1 MYVLDASALLV
12 YLNDE
17 PGSNEVEALLDDALI
32 SAINLAE
39 VLQKA
44 TRNGIS
50 ATQLAT
56 DISGMG
62 VGSVAFDASMA
73 AMTAELWPQT
83 KHRGLSLADRGCLS
97 LAAQLGAIAVTTSKA
112 WADLDLPGIDI
123 HLVSLCDQDLEFC
136 LEF

>member
-1 MYVLDASALLV
+1 MYVLDASALLA

-17 PGSNEVEALLDDALI
+17 PGGNEVEAILEDAFI
-32 SAINLAE
+32 STVNLAE

-44 TRNGIS
+44 TRNDIS

-62 VGSVAFDASMA
+62 VHSVAFDASMA
-73 AMTAELWPQT
+73 AMTAELWSRT

-97 LAAQLGAIAVTTSKA
+97 LAAQLNAIAVTTDRA
-112 WADLDLPGIDI
+112 WADLDLPAIDV
-123 HLVSLCDQDLEFC
+123 HLVKR
-136 LEF
+136 